1 MTSKHK
7 NFTKGT
13 AMKNRKELLAYGIL
27 ALIFMM
33 LQLACSMLEKSG
45 NVTWN
50 ITKVLVCLAISLC
63 FSIAVV
69 FLISAAQKL
78 LSPHLPKGKEIAPRK
93 GCLCFLLS
101 LGGIFLCWIPVFLAY
116 YPGILAYDSYVQLE
130 QIRTTAYNN
139 HHPLAHTLLIKGFLK
154 LGDVLGSANTGVAL
168 YTMVQ
173 MLALSAVMGYGICFL
188 QKRGVNRF
196 WLTLLILYCGLCPS
210 NSFLAVSMTKDV
222 FFTVFVLLFILL
234 FLTLTEKRGAALP
247 YHVIFILSA
256 TGIVLFRNNGKYA
269 LLLFA
274 GCYLL
279 YVLFSSCKREKKF
292 LLLLGEMLLS
302 LLLGSALLV
311 VLNSCCGAQDADRRE
326 MLSVPIQQLARTM
339 VYHGGTGLVE
349 NGDDSLSAEDKA
361 LINEFILN
369 EGYLQYD
376 PLISDPV
383 KRCTNTWV
391 VLHKT
396 KDFLK
401 LYLGL
406 FWEYPSEYVNAF
418 LMNNGGYL
426 AVSDKS
432 HAQINLSETETG
444 LGYLQTRWEASSL
457 KQSGIYQDS
466 KWQSLH
472 ERLEDFAGNNRYLD
486 SFLLRILIAPG
497 IYLWCYLLLGIRT
510 FFKRENLC
518 LLPLFFVAGYY
529 ATLLFGPTVQLRY
542 LYPVM
547 LLLPFYLLYLL
558 YGSKQSAQS
567 ICGTGQKQQTGM
579 ENIT

>member
-1 MTSKHK
+1 
-7 NFTKGT
+7 
-13 AMKNRKELLAYGIL
+13 MKNRKELLSYGIL

-33 LQLACSMLEKSG
+33 LQLACGMLEKNG

-50 ITKVLVCLAISLC
+50 IAKVLVCLAISLC
-63 FSIAVV
+63 FSIVV
-69 FLISAAQKL
+69 IFLILGVQKFL
-78 LSPHLPKGKEIAPRK
+78 TPHLPERKNAVPRK
-93 GCLCFLLS
+93 DNLCFFLS
-101 LGGIFLCWIPVFLAY
+101 WGGIFLCWIPVFLAY
-116 YPGILAYDSYVQLE
+116 YPGILAYDSYVQIG
-130 QIRTTAYNN
+130 QIRTSAYNN

-168 YTMVQ
+168 YTVVQ
-173 MLALSAVMGYGICFL
+173 LLALSAVMGYGICFL
-188 QKRGVNRF
+188 QKRGVRRF
-196 WLTLLILYCGLCPS
+196 WLTLLVLYCGLCPA

-222 FFTVFVLLFILL
+222 YFTVFVLLFILL
-234 FLTLTEKRGAALP
+234 FLTLTEQEKTTLP
-247 YHVIFILSA
+247 HHLIFILTA
-256 TGIVLFRNNGKYA
+256 VGIVIFRNNGKYA
-269 LLLFA
+269 LLIFA

-279 YVLFSSCKREKKF
+279 YILFSSRKREKKF

-302 LLLGSALLV
+302 LLLGSALLAA
-311 VLNSCCGAQDADRRE
+311 LNSCCGAQDADRRE

-349 NGDDSLSAEDKA
+349 TGDDSLSEEDKA

-369 EGYLQYD
+369 EGYLDYD

-383 KRCTNTWV
+383 KRSTNTWV

-396 KDFLK
+396 KDFLR

-406 FWEYPSEYVNAF
+406 FWDYPSEYVNAF

-426 AVSDKS
+426 AVPDKS
-432 HAQINLSETETG
+432 HAQINLNENETG

-457 KQSGIYQDS
+457 EQSGIYQDS
-466 KWQSLH
+466 KWQSLY
-472 ERLEDFAGNNRYLD
+472 ERLEDFSGNNRYLD
-486 SFLLRILIAPG
+486 HFLLRILIAPG
-497 IYLWCYLLLGIRT
+497 IYLWCYLTLGIRT
-510 FFKRENLC
+510 FFKRENLR

-547 LLLPFYLLYLL
+547 LLLPFYVLYLS
-558 YGSKQSAQS
+558 YGSKQSSQS
-567 ICGTGQKQQTGM
+567 VCGAGQKQQTGM